1 MHVLVNLEGVT
12 CVCQPHHAWC
22 LCYLCPVWGAADS
35 SILAGAVS
43 QPRQCHLCVTC
54 PRVCV
59 TAAQHE
65 GWLTLQTGK
74 EQLCPQLGHKPW
86 VRDPQAGVSVA
97 TQEGP
102 GPQLLK
108 AAAAFHMA

>member
-1 MHVLVNLEGVT
+1 MLGSCVT
-12 CVCQPHHAWC
+12 CV
-22 LCYLCPVWGAADS
+22 LCGVLLTAAS
-35 SILAGAVS
+35 WLAGAVS

-65 GWLTLQTGK
+65 GWLTLKTGK

-86 VRDPQAGVSVA
+86 VRGPQAGVSVA